1 MGKLIYVCSP
11 YSGDIENN
19 VRIAKKYSRYVV
31 EQGHFPIAPHLLLPQ
46 FMDEETEREKA
57 MELNYKLLDKVDELW
72 IFGEET
78 TEGMLDEISYATTKG
93 IPISNYD
100 VDEVKF
106 EVLNNAFSLKKNHIY
121 KSAIERVLDNLDKEL
136 DPINNPKHYTHGKY
150 EVKDVIRDWKLN
162 FHLGNVI
169 KYVARCDH
177 KDNKLQDLMK
187 ARFYLDDE
195 IKFLEEKEG
204 EKYCEEID

>member
-11 YSGDIENN
+11 YSGDIEGNT
-19 VRIAKKYSRYVV
+19 IKAQTCSRYVV

-57 MELNYKLLDKVDELW
+57 IELNYNLIDKVDELW
-72 IFGEET
+72 VFGEDT

-93 IPISNYD
+93 VPIYEMGDIADIPED
-100 VDEVKF
+100 
-106 EVLNNAFSLKKNHIY
+106 
-121 KSAIERVLDNLDKEL
+121 VLDMLRELNGEL
-136 DPINNPKHYTHGKY
+136 DIINNPPHYTHGKY
-150 EVKDVIRDWKLN
+150 EVKDVIRDWNLN

-177 KDNKLQDLMK
+177 KDNKLQDLKK

-195 IKFLEEKEG
+195 IKFLEEKDG
-204 EKYCEEID
+204 ERYCEEVD